1 MSETAVSFP
10 IGTEVAPAG
19 LEDLLSFI
27 YQRYLLSRPQ
37 NFTNIQRT
45 VIDQEHVLAFT
56 FLEPER
62 KWYIEVEMRAGRPIW
77 VKMTPSDQTVPQS
90 ALDQIKEDLIIGVQ
104 FYEEQMRKTTLYF
117 AFVEGEEVVPEKTLR
132 KRKNILR
139 SLFFES
145 MILLIILFMIGS
157 IFLFFIFGLLD
168 LYFLA
173 PVLIVVL
180 QFLMVFN
187 ADKIISRM
195 GDWFLSP
202 QKPRIHLLQY
212 HLSMEEYEKFRQRY
226 RLEELLQMK
235 KEIYDM
241 TLALGK
247 DIDCETSRGVLL
259 KHGFE
264 CVPENMKTKTV
275 DVYQLVKN
283 AAEIYGLPIPKI
295 VISNTMLPNAATS
308 GPSPKRG
315 VILITTGLLV
325 QLGEDEILSVI
336 GHEFSHLKGRDPL
349 ILSALTSAEYLFR
362 VYVLLYLW
370 PALSF
375 FPFLFWFYFLFIMG
389 VIIFIAKFLEARADL
404 ESAARVGQPQ
414 VLAEALRKIGFRR
427 LQLERVQANKVQQ
440 WLRLDPHP
448 PIYFRIGR
456 LEKLQAPV
464 KVRHTL
470 VQSIKDVIN
479 GFLAVLK

>member
-1 MSETAVSFP
+1 MSEAALSFA
-10 IGTEVAPAG
+10 IDAEVAPAG
-19 LEDLLSFI
+19 LEDLLNFI
-27 YQRYLLSRPQ
+27 YQQYLLPRPQ

-45 VIDQEHVLAFT
+45 MVDHEHVLAFT
-56 FLEPER
+56 FLEPKR
-62 KWYIEVEMRAGRPIW
+62 RWYIGVEMRTGRPIW

-90 ALDQIKEDLIIGVQ
+90 ALSQIKEDLIIGVQ

-132 KRKNILR
+132 KRKNVLR

-145 MILLIILFMIGS
+145 MILLFILFMIGS
-157 IFLFFIFGLLD
+157 IFLFFIFGSLT
-168 LYFLA
+168 
-173 PVLIVVL
+173 PVLLVVF
-180 QFLMVFN
+180 QFLIVLN
-187 ADKIISRM
+187 ADKVISRM
-195 GDWFLSP
+195 GDWILSP

-212 HLSMEEYEKFRQRY
+212 HLSLEEYEKFRQKY

-235 KEIYDM
+235 KEIYDR

-247 DIDCETSRGVLL
+247 DINCETSREVLL

-264 CVPENMKTKTV
+264 CVPENMATKTV

-295 VISNTMLPNAATS
+295 VISNTMLPNAAAS
-308 GPSPKRG
+308 GPSPRRG

-325 QLGEDEILSVI
+325 QLEEDEILSVM
-336 GHEFSHLKGRDPL
+336 GHEFGHLKGKDPL
-349 ILSALTSAEYLFR
+349 ILSALTSSEYLFR
-362 VYVLLYLW
+362 VYVLWYLW
-370 PALSF
+370 PALFF
-375 FPFLFWFYFLFIMG
+375 FPFFYFYFLFITG
-389 VIIFIAKFLEARADL
+389 GIYFIAKFFEARADL
-404 ESAARVGQPQ
+404 ESAAHIGQPQ

-427 LQLERVQANKVQQ
+427 LQLERVQANKVQE
-440 WLRLDPHP
+440 WLGYDPHP

-456 LEKLQAPV
+456 LERLQTPV

-470 VQSIKDVIN
+470 VQSIKDVVN

>member
-1 MSETAVSFP
+1 MSETALSFA
-10 IGTEVAPAG
+10 IDTEVAPAG
-19 LEDLLSFI
+19 LEDLLNFI
-27 YQRYLLSRPQ
+27 YQQYLLPRPQ

-45 VIDQEHVLAFT
+45 VIDHEPVLAFT

-62 KWYIEVEMRAGRPIW
+62 KWYIGVELRAGRPIW

-104 FYEEQMRKTTLYF
+104 FYEEQMRKTSLYF
-117 AFVEGEEVVPEKTLR
+117 AFVEGEEVVPEKILR

-145 MILLIILFMIGS
+145 MILLIILFMIVN
-157 IFLFFIFGLLD
+157 IFLFFIFDLLD
-168 LYFLA
+168 LSFLA
-173 PVLIVVL
+173 PVLLVIF
-180 QFLMVFN
+180 QFLMVLN
-187 ADKIISRM
+187 ADKIILRM
-195 GDWFLSP
+195 GDWVLSP

-212 HLSMEEYEKFRQRY
+212 HLSVEEYEKFRQKF

-235 KEIYDM
+235 KEIYDR

-247 DIDCETSRGVLL
+247 DINCETSREVLL

-275 DVYQLVKN
+275 DVYHLVKN

-315 VILITTGLLV
+315 AMLITTGLLV
-325 QLGEDEILSVI
+325 QLEEDEILSVI
-336 GHEFSHLKGRDPL
+336 GHEFGHLKGRDPL
-349 ILSALTSAEYLFR
+349 ILFALTSSEYLFR
-362 VYVLLYLW
+362 IYVLWYLW
-370 PALSF
+370 PALFF
-375 FPFLFWFYFLFIMG
+375 FPFFYLYFLFIMG
-389 VIIFIAKFLEARADL
+389 GIIFIAKFFEARADL
-404 ESAARVGQPQ
+404 ESAAHVGQPQ

-427 LQLERVQANKVQQ
+427 LQLERVQANKVQD
-440 WLRLDPHP
+440 WLNLGDPHP

-456 LEKLQAPV
+456 LERLQTPV

-470 VQSIKDVIN
+470 VQSIKDVVN
-479 GFLAVLK
+479 GFLAVLQ

>member
-1 MSETAVSFP
+1 MSEAAVSFT
-10 IGTEVAPAG
+10 IDTEVASAG
-19 LEDLLSFI
+19 LEDLLNFI
-27 YQRYLLSRPQ
+27 HQQYLLPRPQ
-37 NFTNIQRT
+37 TFTNIQRT
-45 VIDQEHVLAFT
+45 IVNHEHALAFT

-62 KWYIEVEMRAGRPIW
+62 KWYIEVELKAGRPIG
-77 VKMTPSDQTVPQS
+77 VKMTPSDHTVPKS
-90 ALDQIKEDLIIGVQ
+90 ALSQIKEDLIIGVQ

-132 KRKNILR
+132 KRKNVLR

-145 MILLIILFMIGS
+145 MILLFILFMIVNV
-157 IFLFFIFGLLD
+157 FLLFIFGPLLT
-168 LYFLA
+168 
-173 PVLIVVL
+173 PVLLVAF
-180 QFLMVFN
+180 QFLIVLN

-195 GDWFLSP
+195 GDWVLSP

-235 KEIYDM
+235 KEIYDR

-247 DIDCETSRGVLL
+247 DINCETSREVLL

-264 CVPENMKTKTV
+264 CVPENMTTKTV

-283 AAEIYGLPIPKI
+283 TAEIYGLPIPKI
-295 VISNTMLPNAATS
+295 VISNIMLPNAAAS

-315 VILITTGLLV
+315 VMLITTGLLV

-336 GHEFSHLKGRDPL
+336 GHEFGHLKGRDPL
-349 ILSALTSAEYLFR
+349 ILFALTSSQYLLQ
-362 VYVLLYLW
+362 VYVLGDLW
-370 PALSF
+370 PVLFS
-375 FPFLFWFYFLFIMG
+375 FPFFYFYFLFTMG
-389 VIIFIAKFLEARADL
+389 AIYFIAKFFEARADL
-404 ESAARVGQPQ
+404 ESAAHVGQPQ

-427 LQLERVQANKVQQ
+427 LQLERVRANKVQD
-440 WLRLDPHP
+440 WLGWDPHP

-464 KVRHTL
+464 KVKHTL
-470 VQSIKDVIN
+470 AQSIKDVIN
-479 GFLAVLK
+479 GFLAVL

>member
-1 MSETAVSFP
+1 MSETAVSFT
-10 IGTEVAPAG
+10 IDTEAAPAG
-19 LEDLLSFI
+19 LEDLLNFI
-27 YQRYLLSRPQ
+27 YQQYLLPSPQ
-37 NFTNIQRT
+37 NFTNIRRT
-45 VIDQEHVLAFT
+45 MIDNEHVLAFT
-56 FLEPER
+56 FLEPEK
-62 KWYIEVEMRAGRPIW
+62 KWYIEVEMRVGRPIW

-104 FYEEQMRKTTLYF
+104 FYEERMRKTTLYF

-157 IFLFFIFGLLD
+157 IFLFFIFSLLG

-173 PVLIVVL
+173 PVLLVVL
-180 QFLMVFN
+180 QFLVVFN
-187 ADKIISRM
+187 ADKVISRM
-195 GDWFLSP
+195 GNWVISP

-212 HLSMEEYEKFRQRY
+212 HLPMEEYEKFRQRY
-226 RLEELLQMK
+226 RLEGLLQMK
-235 KEIYDM
+235 KEIYDR

-247 DIDCETSRGVLL
+247 DIDCETAREVLL

-264 CVPENMKTKTV
+264 CIPENMKTKTV

-295 VISNTMLPNAATS
+295 VISNTMLPNAAAS

-315 VILITTGLLV
+315 VMLITTGLLV
-325 QLGEDEILSVI
+325 QLEEDEILSVI
-336 GHEFSHLKGRDPL
+336 GHEFGHLKGRDPL
-349 ILSALTSAEYLFR
+349 ILSALTSSEYLFR

-370 PALSF
+370 PALWA
-375 FPFLFWFYFLFIMG
+375 PFFWFYFLFMMG
-389 VIIFIAKFLEARADL
+389 VIYFIAKFFEARADL
-404 ESAARVGQPQ
+404 ESAIHVGQPQ
-414 VLAEALRKIGFRR
+414 VLAGALRKIGFRR
-427 LQLERVQANKVQQ
+427 LQLERMQDNKVQE
-440 WLRLDPHP
+440 WLSLGDPHP

-456 LEKLQAPV
+456 LEKLQTPV

-470 VQSIKDVIN
+470 VQSIRDVIN
-479 GFLAVLK
+479 GFLSVLK